1 MGLFDLVMN
10 TVEGVAQA
18 AVNIVKLPAAVVVA
32 PLDDGK
38 AIAEAA
44 DGLAEGVSKVGQA
57 EERDNG

>member
-1 MGLFDLVMN
+1 MGLFDLVKN

-18 AVNIVKLPAAVVVA
+18 AVNIVKLPVAVVVA

-44 DGLAEGVSKVGQA
+44 DGIAEGVGKIGVA
-57 EERDNG
+57 EGRADG